1 MNGDRGGEQV
11 NFETIRYEVK
21 DGIATVTLN
30 RPEVFNAM
38 NSQMMSE
45 IMAVFDVTDRNDS
58 VRAVVVTGEGK
69 GFCGGADLSKG
80 ADIFDKNRNGSAAKE
95 SLLREDG
102 SFDYSKESARDGGGK
117 LALRIFNSLKP
128 VIGAINGAGVGV
140 GASMLLPMDI
150 RIASEKARLGFV
162 YARRGIVYECCSSWF
177 LPRIVGISKALEWS
191 FCGRVM
197 SAQELLEG
205 GLVSHL
211 VPHEQLLPKAYEIA
225 REIAD
230 NTAPVSIALM
240 RQMAW
245 RSLGMSH
252 PMEAHRIESR
262 GICTRGRSPDAKEG
276 VQSFVEKRLPKF
288 SCKVSA
294 DMPDYFPWWDE
305 PSYS

>member
-1 MNGDRGGEQV
+1 LNY
-11 NFETIRYEVK
+11 ETIRYEVK

-30 RPEVFNAM
+30 RPDVFNAM
-38 NSQMMSE
+38 NPAMMHE
-45 IMAVFDVTDRNDS
+45 LIAVFDETDGDDN
-58 VRAVVVTGEGK
+58 VRVVVVTGEGK

-80 ADIFDKNRNGSAAKE
+80 ADIFDKNKNGAAVKE
-95 SLLREDG
+95 NPIREDG
-102 SFDYSKESARDGGGK
+102 SFDYSMESARDGGGK

-128 VIGAINGAGVGV
+128 VIGAVNGAGVGI

-150 RIASEKARLGFV
+150 RIASEKGRLGFV
-162 YARRGIVYECCSSWF
+162 YARRGIVFECCSSWF

-191 FCGRVM
+191 FSGRVM
-197 SAQELLEG
+197 SAEELKAG
-205 GLVSHL
+205 GLVSEV
-211 VPHEQLLPKAYEIA
+211 VPHEQLLPRAYEIA

-245 RSLGMSH
+245 RSLGMAH

-276 VQSFVEKRLPKF
+276 VQSFVEKRLPSF
-288 SCKVSA
+288 PGAVSK
-294 DMPDYFPWWDE
+294 DMPDYFPWWEE
-305 PSYS
+305 PSYF

>member
-1 MNGDRGGEQV
+1 MDFQN
-11 NFETIRYEVK
+11 IRYEVK

-38 NSQMMSE
+38 NRAMMDE
-45 IMAVFDVTDRNDS
+45 LIAVFDQTDRDDA
-58 VRAVVVTGEGK
+58 VRVVVITGEGK

-80 ADIFDKNRNGSAAKE
+80 ADGAFNKGKNDAAAI
-95 SLLREDG
+95 DG
-102 SFDYSKESARDGGGK
+102 SPFRPDGSIDYSKENARDGGGK

-150 RIASEKARLGFV
+150 RIASEKGRLGFV

-177 LPRIVGISKALEWS
+177 LPRIVGIAKAMEWS
-191 FCGRVM
+191 LSGRVL
-197 SAQELLEG
+197 SAEELKTA
-205 GLVSHL
+205 GLVSEV
-211 VPHEQLLPKAYEIA
+211 VPPEQLLPRAYEIA

-230 NTAPVSIALM
+230 NTAPVSVALM

-262 GICTRGRSPDAKEG
+262 GICTRGRTPDAKEG
-276 VQSFVEKRLPKF
+276 VQSFLEKRLPNF
-288 SCKVSA
+288 PCTVSK
-294 DMPDYFPWWDE
+294 DMPDYFPWWEE
-305 PSYS
+305 PKYF